1 MQGLQVFDGAG
12 NLVFDVTNRLTLV
25 IGEVV
30 MSANTTKTVQSSL
43 FSEGNLYIIS
53 KNAVVGSYIEY
64 SLSGDVLTLKH
75 VYTKWMSASTP
86 RDVTVIY
93 GVY

>member
-1 MQGLQVFDGAG
+1 MQGLQVFDSAG

-25 IGEVV
+25 IGEIVIP
-30 MSANTTKTVQSSL
+30 ANQIKTVQSNL
-43 FSEGNLYIIS
+43 FSDGSLYIIC
-53 KNAVVGSYIEY
+53 KNSVAGSRIDF

-75 VYTKWMSASTP
+75 IYTKVVNWVTP
-86 RDVTVIY
+86 SPITVIY